1 MRMKALFIVRLRGLD
16 VKRTKY
22 TYGGGPCDSSRS
34 AIAGPYYMEDSEK
47 TGVWQVNLTDY
58 KAERISHEF
67 YREMCIL
74 QGELY
79 GVEKTLL
86 QELQLLQIFRIK
98 KLRLIAG

>member
-1 MRMKALFIVRLRGLD
+1 M
-16 VKRTKY
+16 
-22 TYGGGPCDSSRS
+22 GGACDSSRS
-34 AIAGPYYMEDSEK
+34 AIAGLYYMEDSEK
-47 TGVWQVNLTDY
+47 TGVWQINLTDY